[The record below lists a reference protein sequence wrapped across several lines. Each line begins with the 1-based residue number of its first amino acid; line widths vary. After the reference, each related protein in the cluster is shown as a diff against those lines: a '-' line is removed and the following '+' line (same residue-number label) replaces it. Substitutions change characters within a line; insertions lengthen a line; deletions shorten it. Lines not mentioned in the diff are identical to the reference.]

1 MEKENGQIRNR
12 GLRKNTFNF
21 FIEISTLPFLS
32 QFFLTECRRNLQN
45 NNNRLVPIRFHQNL
59 DSDIIEKLNK
69 SKTSEEIRKLIKQLT
84 NVDSTSDKNTNIC
97 KLFLKNSSFK
107 EKKIFT

>member
-45 NNNRLVPIRFHQNL
+45 NNNRLVPIRFH
-59 DSDIIEKLNK
+59 
-69 SKTSEEIRKLIKQLT
+69 
-84 NVDSTSDKNTNIC
+84 
-97 KLFLKNSSFK
+97 
-107 EKKIFT
+107 